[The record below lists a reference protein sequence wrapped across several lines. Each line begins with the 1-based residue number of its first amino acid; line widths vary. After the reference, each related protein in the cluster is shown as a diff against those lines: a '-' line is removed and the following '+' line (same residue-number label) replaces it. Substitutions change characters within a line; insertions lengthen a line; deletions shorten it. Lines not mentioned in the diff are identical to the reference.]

1 MSLLLLTV
9 TLQGVSN
16 KHCFLSLFSFFV
28 VFHHCLFFLSYLVII
43 LDKLGF
49 HILQLS
55 SFLQLKINHIT
66 SLIL

>member
-9 TLQGVSN
+9 TLKGVSN
-16 KHCFLSLFSFFV
+16 KHCLLSLFSFFV
-28 VFHHCLFFLSYLVII
+28 VFPHCLFFLSYLVII
-43 LDKLGF
+43 LNKLEV

-55 SFLQLKINHIT
+55 SFLQLKVNHIT